1 MGENVIIERND
12 VLERLLMSG
21 DMESRVRKIIQK
33 ELKAAETRAEGGVRS
48 AVPNDPREAYKAVRH
63 AVYKR
68 VLGGNLSILNKRKRS
83 GAVAEVS
90 ASVRGRSGKTE
101 RSMSY
106 SGEDR
111 GFILRI
117 LNSGTRQRFVKTLY
131 GREIVRKSV
140 DERPNGRSYRG
151 GIGNRG
157 AITPRNFFG
166 RVAQKELNEAAKRIG
181 ELIEEEINKVI
192 SKG

>member
-1 MGENVIIERND
+1 MGENVVIERND

-21 DMESRVRKIIQK
+21 DMENRVRKIIQK

-68 VLGGNLSILNKRKRS
+68 VLGGNLSILDKRKRS

-117 LNSGTRQRFVKTLY
+117 LNSGTGQRFVSTLNA
-131 GREIVRKSV
+131 RDIVRKSV
-140 DERPNGRSYRG
+140 DERPGGRSYKG

-157 AITPRNFFG
+157 AINARNFFG
-166 RVAQKELNEAAKRIG
+166 RVAQRELNEAAKRIG

>member
-1 MGENVIIERND
+1 
-12 VLERLLMSG
+12 MSG
-21 DMESRVRKIIQK
+21 DMENRVRKIIQK

-68 VLGGNLSILNKRKRS
+68 VLGGNLSILDKRKRS

-117 LNSGTRQRFVKTLY
+117 LNSGTGQRFVSTLNA
-131 GREIVRKSV
+131 RDIVRKSV
-140 DERPNGRSYRG
+140 DERPGGRSYKG

-157 AITPRNFFG
+157 AINARNFFG
-166 RVAQKELNEAAKRIG
+166 RVAQRELNEAAKRIG

>member
-1 MGENVIIERND
+1 MDENVIIDKND

-21 DMESRVRKIIQK
+21 DMEGRVRKIIQK
-33 ELKAAETRAEGGVRS
+33 ELKAAEIRAEGGVRS

-117 LNSGTRQRFVKTLY
+117 LNAGTRQRFVKALY
-131 GREIVRKSV
+131 GREIARKSV
-140 DERPNGRSYRG
+140 DERPNGRSYKG

-157 AITPRNFFG
+157 AITPRKFFFS
-166 RVAQKELNEAAKRIG
+166 VAQKELNEAAKRIG
-181 ELIEEEINKVI
+181 ELIEEEFNKMI

>member
-1 MGENVIIERND
+1 MGENVVIEKND

-111 GFILRI
+111 GFILRF
-117 LNSGTRQRFVKTLY
+117 LNSGTGQRFVSTLNA
-131 GREIVRKSV
+131 RDIVRKSV
-140 DERPNGRSYRG
+140 DDRPGGRSYKG

-157 AITPRNFFG
+157 AISARNFFG
-166 RVAQKELNEAAKRIG
+166 RVAQRELNEAAKRIG
-181 ELIEEEINKVI
+181 ELIEEEFNKMI

>member
-1 MGENVIIERND
+1 
-12 VLERLLMSG
+12 MSG
-21 DMESRVRKIIQK
+21 DMENRVRKIIQK

-101 RSMSY
+101 RTMSY

-117 LNSGTRQRFVKTLY
+117 LNSGTRQRFVKILY
-131 GREIVRKSV
+131 GREIARKSV
-140 DERPNGRSYRG
+140 DERPNGRSYKG

-157 AITPRNFFG
+157 AIAPRNFFG